1 MPDPE
6 VASGDVAGLGWIEC
20 TGIADA
26 VTDTWS
32 DGLLEGT
39 LSVGQYCAGT
49 EEPHAVAVT
58 AETVIHSPVMSCRR
72 TGSGRGSVLGG
83 KGHPGIAAE
92 RDVVDLDS

>member
-32 DGLLEGT
+32 EELPEGT
-39 LSVGQYCAGT
+39 LSIGQYCAGT
-49 EEPHAVAVT
+49 EEPHAVAVA

-72 TGSGRGSVLGG
+72 TGSGIESTLDGRD
-83 KGHPGIAAE
+83 HPGIAAE
-92 RDVVDLDS
+92 RDVAGAGS